1 MSTPELEP
9 SAPFEPGSHEAR
21 IARGAFSQQA
31 ALVVGTLA
39 MLAALTLLARR
50 LSLTEF
56 GVYGLLTSVVVYLQV
71 IQVSVEGAAVNAI
84 AKATDKHER
93 DRAFTAAFVS
103 YAIFGALAGALLV
116 AIGLAVV
123 EIADIPGAL
132 HSNARAAVVALGVAT
147 AIGWPA
153 KVCHDWLR
161 GVQRFATAALAEVC
175 AYLVFLVLIVL
186 LIELG
191 APLWTIVLVGG
202 SLPILIG
209 ACAALIVVFGRGGR
223 PKFERSGT
231 AREGLRKLLAFSA
244 SLFALGI
251 SDLVVYQLDRV
262 VLAGFRSTA
271 TVGLYEGAARPH
283 QLVRQLHGTLASTVM
298 PAASAYLAAGDDY
311 RVRELLVRGT
321 RYVLAAVAP
330 VVVVL
335 VVLSGPII
343 HVWLGSRFSDAAPG
357 MAIFVSYWILGANT
371 GVAGS
376 MLVAAER
383 LRVLN
388 AYAWTGAVLNLALS
402 LILTPRIGLEG
413 PIIGTVVPYV
423 LLLPWFWVMVRNAF
437 PVSLGELW
445 REAWLPAY
453 ATAAVV
459 GTALLALRLV
469 IDVDTLPEVVA
480 AAAGALALG
489 WLGYYAVWL
498 RPNER
503 RLLRS
508 FLRRGA

>member
-1 MSTPELEP
+1 VSTPNLDP
-9 SAPFEPGSHEAR
+9 VAAAQPGSHESR

-50 LSLTEF
+50 LTLTEF
-56 GVYGLLTSVVVYLQV
+56 GLYGLLTSVVVYLQV
-71 IQVSVEGAAVNAI
+71 IQISVEGAAVNAI
-84 AKATDKHER
+84 AKATDGR
-93 DRAFTAAFVS
+93 DRDEAFTAALVS
-103 YAIFGALAGALLV
+103 YAIFGAIAGALLA
-116 AIGLAVV
+116 AIGLAVIEV
-123 EIADIPGAL
+123 AGVPGAL
-132 HSNARAAVVALGVAT
+132 RSNARAAVVALGVAT
-147 AIGWPA
+147 ALGWPA
-153 KVCHDWLR
+153 KVFHDWLR
-161 GVQRFATAALAEVC
+161 GVQRFATAALAEIC
-175 AYLVFLVLIVL
+175 AYLVFLALVLTL
-186 LIELG
+186 LEAG

-209 ACAALIVVFGRGGR
+209 VCAASIVLVGRRAR
-223 PKFERSGT
+223 PRFERTGT
-231 AREGLRKLLAFSA
+231 ARAGLRRLLAFSA
-244 SLFALGI
+244 SLFSLGI

-271 TVGLYEGAARPH
+271 AVGLYEAAARPH

-298 PAASAYLAAGDDY
+298 PAASAYIAAGDEY

-343 HVWLGSRFSDAAPG
+343 HVWLGDRFSDAAPG

-376 MLVAAER
+376 MLVAAEK
-383 LRVLN
+383 LRALN
-388 AYAWTGAVLNLALS
+388 VYAWAGAVLNLALS

-423 LLLPWFWVMVRNAF
+423 LLLPWFWVLVRRTF

-453 ATAAVV
+453 TTAAVV
-459 GTALLALRLV
+459 GAALVGLRLAV
-469 IDVDTLPEVVA
+469 DVETLPEVVA
-480 AAAGALALG
+480 AALGALALG
-489 WLGYYAVWL
+489 WIGYYAVWL

-503 RLLRS
+503 LLLRS